1 MSKDYYKTLGVS
13 KDASQ
18 DEIKKAFRKLAAEH
32 HPDKKTG
39 NEAKF
44 KEANEAYQTL
54 GDAKK
59 RAQYDQF
66 GSAGPQ
72 FGGGGGQGGFGG
84 FNWEDIMRQA
94 GQQGGAG
101 AQFDF
106 GDIDIGDI
114 FGAFGFGGGGMRRG
128 RNIQVEIRISFKD
141 SVFGVKRDIEI
152 PELRDGKQGGKKKV
166 TVDVPA
172 GIDDGQSIRYEGLGE
187 QITNGRAGN
196 LLVNIE
202 VERHPT
208 FRKEGM
214 HLVMDLPVKLADAIL
229 GAEYTIETL
238 DGKEKVKIP
247 AGLQM
252 GTVLRVRG
260 KGVQGGTFQKGD
272 LLIRTRIAIPEK
284 LSKKAKEL
292 VEHLKKELE

>member
-13 KDASQ
+13 KNASQ
-18 DEIKKAFRKLAAEH
+18 DEIKKAFRKLASEH

-44 KEANEAYQTL
+44 KEVNEAYQTL
-54 GDAKK
+54 GDEKK

-72 FGGGGGQGGFGG
+72 FGAGGGGFQGGFGG
-84 FNWEDIMRQA
+84 MNWEDIMRQA
-94 GQQGGAG
+94 QGQGG

-106 GDIDIGDI
+106 GDIDLGDI

-128 RNIQVEIRISFKD
+128 RNIQVSIRISFKE
-141 SVFGVKRDIEI
+141 SVFGVKREIEI
-152 PELRDGKQGGKKKV
+152 PELRDGKQGGKKKI
-166 TVDVPA
+166 TVDIPA

-196 LLVNIE
+196 LLVSIS
-202 VERHPT
+202 VDTHKV

-214 HLVMDLPVKLADAIL
+214 HLVMDLPIKLTDAIL

-247 AGLQM
+247 TGLQM

-284 LSKKAKEL
+284 LSKKAKDLIEQL
-292 VEHLKKELE
+292 SEEI